1 MRDLPLDVAKS
12 IYRRDYWT
20 APRFDQVSTISSAI
34 AEEL

>member
-1 MRDLPLDVAKS
+1 MCDLPLDVAKL
-12 IYRRDYWT
+12 IYRRDYGT

>member
-1 MRDLPLDVAKS
+1 MRDLPLDVA
-12 IYRRDYWT
+12 YWT